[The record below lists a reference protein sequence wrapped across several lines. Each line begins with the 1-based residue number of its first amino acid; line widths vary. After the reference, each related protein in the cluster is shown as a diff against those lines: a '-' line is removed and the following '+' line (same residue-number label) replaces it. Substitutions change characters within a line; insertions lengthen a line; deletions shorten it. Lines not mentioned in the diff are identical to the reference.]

1 MSVLVFPCTFMR
13 FVYMCE
19 CLHICGC
26 MCMQVHMCRC
36 LMLTSDFSQFMQL
49 LYCSCVSHWSM
60 SSLSSLASQLGLSMS
75 VLSLILGNL
84 SYRHNKMPI
93 SLSCGSWP
101 SNIFTSCTNYSRHVI
116 ITFPFCHWFLVG
128 QYHVCA
134 TTFLK
139 SDTFLNFEPYM
150 GRQSFCL
157 FSTVVFTVLFLVP
170 LGAEE

>member
-13 FVYMCE
+13 FVYMCK
-19 CLHICGC
+19 CLHICGY

-75 VLSLILGNL
+75 VLSSVLGNL

-101 SNIFTSCTNYSRHVI
+101 SNILTSWTNYSRSVI
-116 ITFPFCHWFLVG
+116 IAFPFCHWFLVG

-134 TTFLK
+134 IAFPK
-139 SDTFLNFEPYM
+139 SNTSLNFEPYM

-157 FSTVVFTVLFLVP
+157 FSTVVFTVLSLVP